1 MCLAGLATASVP
13 SWFDYRGKLSC
24 LKYVFRMREL
34 TRINLRLGG
43 WVSKPGTADSHQRLI
58 EDRPCCD
65 SLLKTALNQIHKGM
79 SSPFW

>member
-1 MCLAGLATASVP
+1 MCLAGLATASFP
-13 SWFDYRGKLSC
+13 SWFDYHGKLSC

-65 SLLKTALNQIHKGM
+65 SLL
-79 SSPFW
+79 